1 MLDCNKSHKR
11 PVIISGPCSLE
22 SKQLALDVAGYL
34 AEAVK
39 GLDVDFYFKGSFD
52 KANRTSIS
60 SFRGP
65 GLDRGLE
72 ILQTV
77 QDKTGLR
84 LTTDIHETHQAEA
97 IGEVVDIVQVPAFLC
112 RQTDLLVAAG
122 QTGKLVNIKKGQFM
136 APAAMRFAV
145 EKVKSVTG
153 QNVYLTERGTF
164 FGYGDLVV
172 DFRSMRIMSE
182 FAPVIFDAGHSV
194 QQPAA
199 ETASTGGRRVFIR
212 DLALAAATQNVDGL
226 FFETHPKPDM
236 AKSDGANMLS
246 LKEAGKLIRDFLSIW
261 KTVLAHET
269 E

>member
-1 MLDCNKSHKR
+1 MPDKQKMRER

-34 AEAVK
+34 AETIA

-65 GLDRGLE
+65 GLDNGLE

-84 LTTDIHETHQAEA
+84 LTTDIHETYQAEA
-97 IGEVVDIVQVPAFLC
+97 VGKVVDIIQIPAFLC
-112 RQTDLLVAAG
+112 RQTDLLIAAG
-122 QTGKLVNIKKGQFM
+122 QTGKVVNIKKGQFM
-136 APAAMRFAV
+136 APAAMQFAV
-145 EKVKSVTG
+145 EKVKSVTD
-153 QNVYLTERGTF
+153 QQVYLTERGTF

-199 ETASTGGRRVFIR
+199 NSASTGGRRVFIR

-226 FFETHPKPDM
+226 FFETHPKPES
-236 AKSDGANMLS
+236 AKSDGENMLS
-246 LKEAGKLIRDFLSIW
+246 LDDAGKLIRDFISVW
-261 KTVLAHET
+261 RTVPAYE
-269 E
+269 EG